1 MATHVEKAPQDMLRD
16 GRGRTSD
23 KEARTRKNPG
33 AKGGTVDKSKR
44 FLKHLFKDAF
54 DDNITDVGAMM
65 AYYAV
70 LAIFPMIVF
79 IITIAMLVLDHETVQ
94 QGVSMATTAMP
105 SATAA
110 LIAQKVT
117 DLMNTADAGFAIGGA
132 ALALWGASRGA
143 AALGTALN
151 SMFSK
156 KETRAWW
163 KRQLIAIAVTLGV
176 SVLVVLALG
185 MLVIGPIAGHWVADR
200 FGLGA
205 AFDVAWGIGRWVG
218 AGLLVMVVWAV
229 LYKFLPNT
237 KAPFRIF
244 TPGAIVGV
252 ILWLGVSLLFGV
264 YLNYFNSYEATY
276 GALGAGIIFLT
287 WLWLSNIALLFG
299 AEINDVLADF
309 RKHESEAAAQLAA
322 PTKEPD
328 KAPTSDDDVEAAEKS
343 AAKKPATE

>member
-1 MATHVEKAPQDMLRD
+1 MATHVEKSSVSDVMKD
-16 GRGRTSD
+16 GRERTGN
-23 KEARTRKNPG
+23 KEARTRENPG
-33 AKGGTVDKSKR
+33 ARGSFLNKAKR
-44 FLKHLFKDAF
+44 FLKHLFKDAI

-105 SATAA
+105 SSTAQ
-110 LIAQKVT
+110 LVAQKVT
-117 DLMNTADAGFAIGGA
+117 DLMNAADAGFAIGGA

-143 AALGTALN
+143 VALSTALN
-151 SMFSK
+151 SMYQK
-156 KETRAWW
+156 KETRPWW
-163 KRQLIAIAVTLGV
+163 KRQLIAIGVTIGV
-176 SVLVVLALG
+176 ALIVIIALAL
-185 MLVIGPIAGHWVADR
+185 LVAGPIAGHYVADR
-200 FGLGA
+200 FGLGG
-205 AFDVAWGIGRWVG
+205 AFDVAWGIARWLG
-218 AGLLVMVVWAV
+218 AGVLVMVVWAV

-252 ILWLGVSLLFGV
+252 LLWLGVSSLFGI

-287 WLWLSNIALLFG
+287 WLWLSNIAILFG

-309 RKHESEAAAQLAA
+309 RKHESAAAAQLAA
-322 PTKEPD
+322 QTKHAD
-328 KAPTSDDDVEAAEKS
+328 
-343 AAKKPATE
+343 PATT